1 MRIGLTCYIL
11 LNKYNIV
18 NTVFVRGIM
27 KSKDLFFCT
36 VFQLM
41 HVISWSENLSNANE
55 NPFLE
60 APGLFLTV
68 VNLVQG
74 LDS

>member
-1 MRIGLTCYIL
+1 
-11 LNKYNIV
+11 
-18 NTVFVRGIM
+18 M